1 MESRIDIWLRRAE
14 SVWLEPLRSLARQ
27 QFSNTW
33 LPSHDHTHHQR
44 VWNLCKRL
52 IREMD
57 RCGIPADYPLVEGI
71 MVAAWFHDLGMAQT
85 TGERHGHLGRELCMK
100 FLRDHPAGTPGR
112 IDEILGAIEHHDVK
126 EGAIP
131 AGMTKEKPPGI
142 LPVLSAAD
150 DLDALGAIGIYRYT
164 EIYLMRGIVPESL
177 GESVLRNVH
186 HRLRNLAGC
195 RVCMNLPGLVEEQ
208 GKELVE
214 FFEDYEEQVR
224 LSGPVSRLAHGPAGV
239 VNQVRSG
246 IMDRRVPPEKM
257 ADHLPEE
264 GTDPYVR
271 NYFNRLQNEL
281 YRARN

>member
-1 MESRIDIWLRRAE
+1 MDSRIDIWLRRAE
-14 SVWLEPLRSLARQ
+14 SEWLEPLNNLARQ
-27 QFSNTW
+27 QFSDTW

-52 IREMD
+52 IREME

-85 TGERHGHLGRELCMK
+85 TGERHGHLGRDLCVE
-100 FLRDHPAGTPGR
+100 FFRDHPAKRPGR
-112 IDEILGAIEHHDVK
+112 MDEILGAIEQHDVK
-126 EGAIP
+126 DGAMSLGIRK
-131 AGMTKEKPPGI
+131 GEQPGI

-150 DLDALGAIGIYRYT
+150 DLDALGIIGIYRYT
-164 EIYLMRGIVPESL
+164 EIYLLRGIESEKL
-177 GESVLRNVH
+177 GRLVLENVR
-186 HRLRNLAGC
+186 HRLQNLAGC
-195 RVCMNLPGLVEEQ
+195 HACMKLHGAVERE

-214 FFEDYEEQVR
+214 FFEGYEEQVR
-224 LSGPVSRLAHGPAGV
+224 LSGPGGV

-246 IMDRRVPPEKM
+246 IMDRRIPPEKM

-264 GTDPYVR
+264 VADPYVR

-281 YRARN
+281 YRARS